1 MIKHLNLAFSL
12 SFADLYEN
20 AGLQRL
26 DGHFLAFLAESE
38 PLLYQRFIKA
48 RKNPPS
54 EKEESEL
61 LLALAPLVEAFIG
74 KLFAILPEILE
85 LQAAHHRLA
94 PLFTIKRLFV
104 QRYALKK
111 YPEVQSF
118 DGADLTKTLTR
129 LLKKPAWDE
138 LDFAKAV
145 AVWLQ
150 DEAKYAEALT
160 VAARYA
166 AWACHQ
172 EGSGIL
178 FHIPQKLT
186 PLALV
191 DTQEKWQG
199 GVRVKAGK
207 RLRHRDGFMLTDPGL
222 TRTQAL
228 DQAHYCIWC
237 HHQGKDSCSK
247 GLKPKEQTT
256 EQFQHNH
263 WGKPLTGCPLEQK
276 ISEMN
281 EIKAQGFTLGALAI
295 IVIDNPLVAATG
307 HRICNECMKSCIFQ
321 KQEPVAIPGIET
333 QILKDVLTL
342 PWGVEIYSLLTRWN
356 PLNFR
361 MPLPLPLSP
370 YKVLVVGMG
379 PAGFTLAHYLLQQG
393 HSVVGIDGLKIE
405 PLNPVVSGI
414 NKAGQRTSFE
424 PIFTFESLNEPL
436 DQRVNEGFGGV
447 AEYGITVRWDKNF
460 LKIIRLLLERRRHFL
475 LLDGIR
481 YGGTLT
487 TEKALSLGFDHIAL
501 CMGTGQPT
509 SIPLK
514 NGLAKGVRQA
524 SDFLMALQLTGAAK
538 DFSLANLTVRL
549 PAVVIGGGLTAIDT
563 ATEALAYYP
572 QQVEKFYHRY
582 QALIAEQGQAA
593 IEATWT
599 SEDQEIAAEMLAHAK
614 ILLGERHQAQTE
626 NREPQFYQ
634 YLQAWGGVTLVYRRQ
649 LTQAPSY
656 ALNHEEVTKA
666 LEEGITI
673 LEEAV
678 PQHVITDK
686 YGAVAGLQVLLPE
699 RETILPARTILVAAG
714 TQPNTNLQYDEP
726 VSVHNKF
733 FQAIDE
739 EGCEVQPESLA
750 KPQQAFVLMKNTHN
764 TGQLSFFGDLHPSF
778 AGNVVKAMASA
789 KQGYPVIERA
799 LRKNNPSP
807 VSAEALFATLN
818 VGLRSTVERVE
829 RLTPTI
835 VEIIVRAPFA
845 AQAFQPG
852 QFYRLQNYERYAPC
866 RQGTLLAMEGIALT
880 GAAVQLDQGLL
891 SLIVLEM
898 GGSSRLCAH
907 LKPGD
912 PIVLMGPTGEPT
924 EIPSRERV
932 LLMGGGLGNAVLFSI
947 GAALRQKDNEVLYFA
962 AYRKQ
967 QDRYKVKE
975 IEAAADQIVW
985 CCEETPGFI
994 PDRPQDISFQG
1005 TITDALQ
1012 AYAVG
1017 NLAPQLFDLKTI
1029 DRMLVI
1035 GSDRMMAAVAES
1047 RSFLRKDIR
1056 AFASVNAPM
1065 QCMMKGI
1072 CAQCLQLHRDPSTG
1086 QETIVYS
1093 CIRQDQN
1100 LATLDFT
1107 SLNQRLQQNHVQEA
1121 LTDLWVQKILSL

>member
-1 MIKHLNLAFSL
+1 MTKQLCLAFGL
-12 SFADLYEN
+12 SFTDLYEN
-20 AGLQRL
+20 TGLQKL
-26 DGHFLAFLAESE
+26 DGYFLAFLAGSE

-48 RKNPPS
+48 RKNPPFG
-54 EKEESEL
+54 KEESEL
-61 LLALAPLVEAFIG
+61 LLALAPIVEIFMG
-74 KLFAILPEILE
+74 ELFTILPEVLS
-85 LQAAHHRLA
+85 LQEAHHTLA

-104 QRYALKK
+104 QRHALKK
-111 YPEVQSF
+111 YPEGHSF
-118 DGADLTKTLTR
+118 DGADLIKKLTH
-129 LLKKPAWDE
+129 LLEKPNWDE
-138 LDFAKAV
+138 LDFARAV
-145 AVWLQ
+145 TLWLQ
-150 DEAKYAEALT
+150 DEEKYTEALT

-172 EGSGIL
+172 ERSSIL
-178 FHIPQKLT
+178 FHVPQKLT

-199 GVRVKAGK
+199 DVKVKAGK
-207 RLRHRDGFMLTDPGL
+207 RLRHRDGFTLTDAGL
-222 TRTQAL
+222 TRAQAL
-228 DQAHYCIWC
+228 DQASYCIWC
-237 HHQGKDSCSK
+237 HHQDKDSCSK

-256 EQFQHNH
+256 ERFQHNH

-295 IVIDNPLVAATG
+295 VAIDNPLVAATG
-307 HRICNECMKSCIFQ
+307 HRICNDCMKACIFQ
-321 KQEPVAIPGIET
+321 KQEPVAIPGVET
-333 QILKDVLTL
+333 QILKDVLNL
-342 PWGVEIYSLLTRWN
+342 SWGFEIYSLLTRWN

-361 MPLPLPLSP
+361 APLPLPLSP

-405 PLNPVVSGI
+405 PLDADLSGVT
-414 NKAGQRTSFE
+414 KAGQRVPFL
-424 PIFTFESLNEPL
+424 PILTLDHLNEPL

-447 AEYGITVRWDKNF
+447 AEYGITVRWNKNF

-475 LLDGIR
+475 LFDGVR

-509 SIPLK
+509 RIPLK

-538 DFSLANLTVRL
+538 DFSLANLAVRL
-549 PAVVIGGGLTAIDT
+549 PVVVIGGGLTAIDT

-582 QALIAEQGQAA
+582 QTLIAEQGQT
-593 IEATWT
+593 IVEATWT

-614 ILLGERHQAQTE
+614 VLLTERHQAQAE
-626 NREPQFYQ
+626 GREPQFHQ
-634 YLQAWGGVTLVYRRQ
+634 YLQAWGGVTLVYRRK
-649 LTQAPSY
+649 LIEAPSY
-656 ALNHEEVTKA
+656 ILNHEEIIKA

-673 LEEAV
+673 LEEAT
-678 PQHVITDK
+678 PQGVVTDQ
-686 YGAVAGLQVLLPE
+686 YGTAAGLQVLLPE
-699 RETILPARTILVAAG
+699 REVTLPARTILIAAG
-714 TQPNTNLQYDEP
+714 TQSNTNLQYDE
-726 VSVHNKF
+726 SIFVHNNF
-733 FQAIDE
+733 FQAVDE
-739 EGCEVQPESLA
+739 EGHEIQAEPLA
-750 KPQQAFVLMKNTHN
+750 KPKQPFVLMKSVYN

-789 KQGYPVIERA
+789 KQGYPVIDRT
-799 LRKNNPSP
+799 LRKRSPSA
-807 VSAEALFATLN
+807 VSAEALFTTLN
-818 VGLRSTVERVE
+818 AGLRPTVEKVE

-835 VEIIVRAPFA
+835 VEVVVRAPFA
-845 AQAFQPG
+845 AQAFRPG
-852 QFYRLQNYERYAPC
+852 QFYRLQNYERYAPY

-880 GAAVQLDQGLL
+880 GAAVQLDHGLL
-891 SLIVLEM
+891 SLIILEM

-912 PIVLMGPTGEPT
+912 PVVLMGPTGEPT

-962 AYRKQ
+962 AYRKK

-985 CCEETPGFI
+985 CCEETPGFM
-994 PDRPQDISFQG
+994 PDRPQDIAFQG
-1005 TITDALQ
+1005 SITAALQ

-1017 NLAPQLFDLKTI
+1017 SLVPQLFDLKAI
-1029 DRMLVI
+1029 DRLLVI
-1035 GSDRMMAAVAES
+1035 GSDRMMAAVVEV
-1047 RSFLRKDIR
+1047 RYLLRKDVR

-1072 CAQCLQLHRDPSTG
+1072 CAQCLQVHRDPLTR

-1093 CIRQDQN
+1093 CINQDQN
-1100 LATLDFT
+1100 LATVDFK
-1107 SLNQRLQQNHVQEA
+1107 SLNQRLQQNRTQEA
-1121 LTDLWVQKILSL
+1121 LTDLWVQRILSL